1 MGDGGGDGGSG
12 DGGGEETVVRKE
24 AKGGGEI
31 EGSPGSERG
40 DGIKRKVDERE
51 EKQEEE
57 KASDSPRLHRDDRFV
72 SSASLNPPSTLVRQA
87 SIHAAKSG
95 K

>member
-1 MGDGGGDGGSG
+1 MGDGSGDGVGG
-12 DGGGEETVVRKE
+12 DGGGEETVLRKE

-57 KASDSPRLHRDDRFV
+57 KASDSPRLQRDDRFV